1 MALINNPFNGYDIVN
16 NLSESSNDRTNLN
29 NLGIAPI
36 ADDVNIFQNN
46 GRNQSIL
53 TVTSSEISG
62 NTIVFPANN
71 NFVYTNGTM
80 IKVSGVTYYVK
91 QSNGLTEFK
100 LSTNNALSNTVASP
114 PTGDYIRSDEILFA
128 NMTNLVKSRKLT
140 VENPILSLFVQ
151 PIQPTGQQSADEL
164 DSDESLLDIFRQA
177 RVIGSFPT
185 LAQYL
190 QAIDIGIDFYE
201 LKKATSILTNSNY
214 STDVTTI
221 FNGVIV
227 VLDDAG
233 SNDTTV
239 LASNPGVFILDSNT
253 NEFSRIF
260 SSNENVWTDDA
271 NNIIGATKEISMNN
285 LIFDADVSIIDTS
298 SSGIV
303 NSVTS
308 ENITEFT
315 HFRKALI
322 NNETYYICLKKN

>member
-16 NLSESSNDRTNLN
+16 NLSESSDDRTNLN
-29 NLGIAPI
+29 NLGVAPI

-62 NTIVFPANN
+62 NTIVFPENN
-71 NFVYTNGTM
+71 NFVYTDGTM
-80 IKVSGVTYYVK
+80 IKVSGVTYYIK

-128 NMTNLVKSRKLT
+128 NMTSLVKSRKIT
-140 VENPILSLFVQ
+140 VENPSLSLFQQ
-151 PIQPTGQQSADEL
+151 PIVEQEDDEL
-164 DSDESLLDIFRQA
+164 DSDESLIGIFNRA
-177 RVIGSFPT
+177 EGGGSFPT

-190 QAIDIGIDFYE
+190 QAIDIGLDFYE
-201 LKKATSILTNSNY
+201 LRKATSILKNSDY

-221 FNGVIV
+221 VNGVIV

-233 SNDTTV
+233 SNDTAV

-253 NEFSRIF
+253 NEFLRIF
-260 SSNENVWTDDA
+260 SSNANVWTDDA
-271 NNIIGATKEISMNN
+271 NNLIGATKEISMNN

>member
-16 NLSESSNDRTNLN
+16 NLSESSDDRTNLN
-29 NLGIAPI
+29 NLGVAPI

-62 NTIVFPANN
+62 NTIVFPENN

-80 IKVSGVTYYVK
+80 IKVSGVTYYIK

-100 LSTNNALSNTVASP
+100 LSTNSALGNTVASP

-128 NMTNLVKSRKLT
+128 NMTNLVKSRKIT
-140 VENPILSLFVQ
+140 VENPSLSLFQQ
-151 PIQPTGQQSADEL
+151 PIVEQEDDEL
-164 DSDESLLDIFRQA
+164 DSDESLIDIFNQSA
-177 RVIGSFPT
+177 ASGSFPT
-185 LAQYL
+185 MAQYL
-190 QAIDIGIDFYE
+190 QAIDIGLDFYE
-201 LKKATSILTNSNY
+201 LRKATSILKNSDY

-221 FNGVIV
+221 VNGAIV

-233 SNDTTV
+233 SNDTAV

-253 NEFSRIF
+253 NEFLRIF
-260 SSNENVWTDDA
+260 SSNANVWTDDA
-271 NNIIGATKEISMNN
+271 NNLIGATKEISMNN

-322 NNETYYICLKKN
+322 NGETYYICLKKN

>member
-16 NLSESSNDRTNLN
+16 NLSESSDDRTNLN
-29 NLGIAPI
+29 NLGVAPI

-62 NTIVFPANN
+62 NTIVFPENN

-80 IKVSGVTYYVK
+80 IKVSGVTYYIK

-100 LSTNNALSNTVASP
+100 LSTNSALSNTVASP

-128 NMTNLVKSRKLT
+128 NMTNLVKSRKIT
-140 VENPILSLFVQ
+140 VENPSLSLFQQ
-151 PIQPTGQQSADEL
+151 PIVEQEDDEL
-164 DSDESLLDIFRQA
+164 DSDESLIDIFNRA
-177 RVIGSFPT
+177 TGGASFPT

-190 QAIDIGIDFYE
+190 QAIDIGLDFYE
-201 LKKATSILTNSNY
+201 LRKATSILKNSDY

-221 FNGVIV
+221 VNGAIV

-233 SNDTTV
+233 SNDTAV

-253 NEFSRIF
+253 NEFLRIF
-260 SSNENVWTDDA
+260 SSNANVWTDDA
-271 NNIIGATKEISMNN
+271 NNLIGATKEISMNN

-322 NNETYYICLKKN
+322 NGETYYICLKKN